1 MAMDPQAQPSPPPAK
16 AGQGAPPPAEGEGGG
31 DIMEFVSNVAGAL
44 NTLATGMA
52 QNKSVPPEISKRL
65 QAVYDEFTAIFEDLG
80 AGGGAEPAQPGNTT
94 QEQGGNRGARPL
106 PPGA

>member
-1 MAMDPQAQPSPPPAK
+1 MAMEPQAAKPSPAPAV
-16 AGQGAPPPAEGEGGG
+16 AGEGGAPPAEGGG

-52 QNKSVPPEISKRL
+52 QNKSVPPEISQRL
-65 QAVYDEFTAIFEDLG
+65 QAVYDEFTSIFEDL
-80 AGGGAEPAQPGNTT
+80 AGGGAPQPAAAGNTT
-94 QEQGGNRGARPL
+94 QEQGGSKAARPL